1 MDEEPQDSVPAF
13 VGKYGI
19 PYPILVPTGP
29 LSLMDRVEALP
40 TSVLLDRSG
49 RIARTY
55 VGLVTEA
62 GLSDDIEALLSEK
75 DGGA

>member
-1 MDEEPQDSVPAF
+1 MES
-13 VGKYGI
+13 
-19 PYPILVPTGP
+19 
-29 LSLMDRVEALP
+29 VEALP